1 MDYKVLALK
10 YRPARFAE
18 MVGQDQVTAVLQGAL
33 QQGRIAQAYLFSGP
47 RGCGKTTAARLLA
60 KALNCAEG
68 PAAEP
73 CGACD
78 SCRAIAAG
86 TSLAVVEVDAASNRG
101 IDDIRRI
108 REEAGYSSVG
118 GRTKVYIIDEAH
130 QITGDAANAFLKT
143 LEEPPPGVV
152 FVLATTEPQKII
164 PTIHSR
170 CQRFAFRLLSVDEIA
185 GRLTHIAESEGLAA
199 PREALLAVARRAE
212 GSMRDGLTLFDQVLA
227 SVEGD
232 LTLDAVTAVLGLTRH
247 DHYHALMEACR
258 ARDAAAALRELDRVL
273 ATGLAPREFALGL
286 GRYLR
291 DLLLLAVD
299 PALLEGELGAEDRER
314 CRALADAIPVEDLL
328 YLTRLAGERADQ
340 IRFASQPRILLETL
354 VVEIA
359 RVESRVLLGEVLAR
373 LKALGGEAAAGG
385 VRTRGRRSAAP
396 AGGSGAPGAGPPP
409 GASETASEARPAAS
423 KRRRAAHP
431 EGGARAE
438 GDRVREDAGSAAPA
452 TLGDIPGGWGDFV
465 GRVSRR
471 KKSLGSF
478 LEQAKPGPVGEK
490 HFTLLVGNPFH
501 LSMLDTPEHLELMA
515 RQFRETYGAG
525 RRIRVTLDQAA
536 PTGERVSRERARD
549 ARREQDLRDHADD
562 GLVRDLL
569 ERFDGEILED

>member
-10 YRPARFAE
+10 YRPGRFAE
-18 MVGQDQVTAVLQGAL
+18 MVGQDQVTTVLQGAL

-73 CGACD
+73 CGTCD
-78 SCRAIAAG
+78 SCRSIAAG

-170 CQRFAFRLLSVDEIA
+170 CQRFAFRLLSVDEIV
-185 GRLTHIAESEGLAA
+185 GRLAFIAEAEGLTA

-227 SVEGD
+227 SVEGA
-232 LTLDAVTAVLGLTRH
+232 LTLDAVTEVLGLTRH

-291 DLLLLAVD
+291 DLLLLAAD
-299 PALLEGELGAEDRER
+299 PALLAGELSPGDRER
-314 CRALADAIPVEDLL
+314 CLALAGEIPFEDLL

-340 IRFASQPRILLETL
+340 IRYASQPRILLETL

-359 RVESRVLLGEVLAR
+359 RVESRVLLG
-373 LKALGGEAAAGG
+373 
-385 VRTRGRRSAAP
+385 
-396 AGGSGAPGAGPPP
+396 
-409 GASETASEARPAAS
+409 
-423 KRRRAAHP
+423 
-431 EGGARAE
+431 
-438 GDRVREDAGSAAPA
+438 
-452 TLGDIPGGWGDFV
+452 
-465 GRVSRR
+465 
-471 KKSLGSF
+471 
-478 LEQAKPGPVGEK
+478 
-490 HFTLLVGNPFH
+490 
-501 LSMLDTPEHLELMA
+501 
-515 RQFRETYGAG
+515 
-525 RRIRVTLDQAA
+525 
-536 PTGERVSRERARD
+536 
-549 ARREQDLRDHADD
+549 
-562 GLVRDLL
+562 
-569 ERFDGEILED
+569 